1 MKATPNII
9 RYEFIGTEAKV
20 VRSTY
25 HGYVGL
31 RGKVIDETRN
41 TFTILH
47 NGRRKKNIVKDTSIF
62 HFKFSDGT
70 IIEIDGKLL
79 VGRPEDRLKK
89 RVRRLW

>member
-1 MKATPNII
+1 MKVTPDII

-20 VRSTY
+20 ARST
-25 HGYVGL
+25 HRGYIGL

-41 TFTILH
+41 TFTMLH
-47 NGRRKKNIVKDTSIF
+47 NGKRKIVVKDSSVF
-62 HFKFSDGT
+62 HFKFPDGT
-70 IIEIDGKLL
+70 VVEIDGKLL

>member
-1 MKATPNII
+1 VKVTPDII

-20 VRSTY
+20 VKSANPY
-25 HGYVGL
+25 SVGIK
-31 RGKVIDETRN
+31 GKVLDETRN

-47 NGRRKKNIVKDTSIF
+47 NGERKMIIKETSVF
-62 HFKFSDGT
+62 HFKFPDGT
-70 IIEIDGKLL
+70 VVEIDGKLL